1 MQREN
6 SKEDKENW
14 KKCKKSK
21 KKLDNDMGF
30 RYNSIWKVRN
40 GFSLLT
46 QMRYIMCRIRCFYEG
61 FDGKLSCSEMI
72 MSYEEDIA
80 SFVKHWKT
88 GGRMV
93 ITEHYE
99 IG

>member
-1 MQREN
+1 
-6 SKEDKENW
+6 
-14 KKCKKSK
+14 
-21 KKLDNDMGF
+21 
-30 RYNSIWKVRN
+30 
-40 GFSLLT
+40 
-46 QMRYIMCRIRCFYEG
+46 MRDIMCRIRCFYEG
-61 FDGKLSCSEMI
+61 FDGKLSCAEMI

-80 SFVKHWKT
+80 GFVKHWKT

>member
-1 MQREN
+1 
-6 SKEDKENW
+6 
-14 KKCKKSK
+14 
-21 KKLDNDMGF
+21 
-30 RYNSIWKVRN
+30 
-40 GFSLLT
+40 
-46 QMRYIMCRIRCFYEG
+46 MCRIRCFYEG
-61 FDGKLSCSEMI
+61 FDGKLSCAEMI

-80 SFVKHWKT
+80 GFVKHWMIMSYEEDIAGFVKHWKT

>member
-1 MQREN
+1 
-6 SKEDKENW
+6 
-14 KKCKKSK
+14 
-21 KKLDNDMGF
+21 
-30 RYNSIWKVRN
+30 
-40 GFSLLT
+40 
-46 QMRYIMCRIRCFYEG
+46 MCRIRCFYEG
-61 FDGKLSCSEMI
+61 FDGKLSCAEMI

-93 ITEHYE
+93 ITEYFE